1 MGNDSYVF
9 ITIKCVVTN
18 YSLHQKHGIHYYT
31 IYTQFKL
38 KLVTYVMIVTTN
50 HMLLVFMTI
59 GKMAM
64 IVYHNGYFQWVVFLG
79 NILKLEVKFYIIYL
93 LI

>member
-1 MGNDSYVF
+1 MGNDSYIF
-9 ITIKCVVTN
+9 ITIKCVVMN
-18 YSLHQKHGIHYYT
+18 YSLHQKHGIHDYT

-38 KLVTYVMIVTTN
+38 KLVTYVMIVTPN
-50 HMLLVFMTI
+50 YMLIVFLTI

-64 IVYHNGYFQWVVFLG
+64 IVYHNGYFQWVVFWG
-79 NILKLEVKFYIIYL
+79 NIFKLKVIIYIIYL

>member
-1 MGNDSYVF
+1 VGNDSYIF
-9 ITIKCVVTN
+9 ITIKCVVMN
-18 YSLHQKHGIHYYT
+18 YSLHQKHGIHDYT

-38 KLVTYVMIVTTN
+38 KVVTYVMIVTTN
-50 HMLLVFMTI
+50 HIVFMII

-79 NILKLEVKFYIIYL
+79 NI
-93 LI
+93 